1 MGTHDVSIL
10 NIDGGIIEV
19 KATGGDTHLG
29 GSDIDNR
36 LVGHFVK
43 EFERKHKKDISKN
56 SRAMKRLLTQ
66 CEKIKRTLS
75 SATTASVEIDSLYD
89 GIDFVGALTRA
100 RYEELCA
107 DIFQKAMVPVEKVLQ
122 DAKLDKSQIHEIVLV
137 GGTTRIPKIQK
148 MLSDYFN
155 GKELNKSI
163 NPDEAVA
170 VGAAIQAAILTGGCA
185 SEKIKDILLLDVAPL
200 SLGIETAGGV
210 MSKLIERNT
219 TIPTKKTQTF
229 STYADNQPGV
239 LIQVFEGERQFTK
252 DNHSL
257 GQFELTGIPPMPRG
271 KPQIEVTFEIDAN
284 GIMSVAAA
292 EKSTGVTKNITI
304 TNDKGRLSKDDIE
317 SMLKDAETFKE
328 EDRKNGERIE
338 AKNSLE
344 SYLFNVKSTI
354 SDNKDIKMDED
365 DKTTITEAVDEGIT
379 WLDANQMASK
389 EEYVAKNED
398 ISKVVNP
405 VLAKMYGASSEGGKS
420 TEPDFN
426 PYATPD
432 IQEVD

>member
-1 MGTHDVSIL
+1 
-10 NIDGGIIEV
+10 
-19 KATGGDTHLG
+19 
-29 GSDIDNR
+29 
-36 LVGHFVK
+36 
-43 EFERKHKKDISKN
+43 
-56 SRAMKRLLTQ
+56 
-66 CEKIKRTLS
+66 
-75 SATTASVEIDSLYD
+75 
-89 GIDFVGALTRA
+89 
-100 RYEELCA
+100 
-107 DIFQKAMVPVEKVLQ
+107 
-122 DAKLDKSQIHEIVLV
+122 
-137 GGTTRIPKIQK
+137 
-148 MLSDYFN
+148 MLSDFFN

-170 VGAAIQAAILTGGCA
+170 VGAAIQAAILTGGGA

-257 GQFELTGIPPMPRG
+257 GQFELTGIPSMPRG

-292 EKSTGVTKNITI
+292 EKSTGLTKNITI
-304 TNDKGRLSKDDIE
+304 TNDKGRLSKDEIE

-398 ISKVVNP
+398 VSKVVNP
-405 VLAKMYGASSEGGKS
+405 VLAKAYGGSSPNEGAPAES
-420 TEPDFN
+420 DFN